1 MGYSPHMR
9 FVGLGLPQLI
19 CFARRSVQEGFHPI
33 CTKWLSELHYPR
45 KANELPSETERQKMK
60 NNAELQRDVQDAIKW
75 QPLLNAAEIG
85 VTAKDGVVSLTGF
98 VDSYAKKTEAEDAAK
113 NVGGVTALVE
123 KIEVRYPSSYSK
135 TNAEIATEVVNALKA
150 RWDVPSDKVK
160 VKVEAGWVTLT
171 GELSWN
177 YQKEAAKDAIESLMG
192 VTGVTN
198 NITIKSESRELV
210 EKAAIENALKRN
222 WAFYDN
228 NIRVQVSGHTATLTG
243 TVDSLYQKNQAG
255 SIAWN
260 APGVWM
266 VDNELVVDWN

>member
-1 MGYSPHMR
+1 
-9 FVGLGLPQLI
+9 
-19 CFARRSVQEGFHPI
+19 
-33 CTKWLSELHYPR
+33 
-45 KANELPSETERQKMK
+45 MK
-60 NNAELQRDVQDAIKW
+60 NNAELQQDVQDAIKW

-85 VTAKDGVVSLTGF
+85 VTAKDGVVSLTGV

-198 NITIKSESRELV
+198 NITIKSESMELV
-210 EKAAIENALKRN
+210 EKTAVENALKRN